1 MDGSGGGER
10 RKRTRMEKMNSEDIA
25 MGGVGG
31 RVSTAK
37 VMTNEQIEIL
47 REQISIYATLT
58 EQLAAMHKSTS
69 RSGTMTT
76 SSSSYGGNEQQQCHQ
91 NMITARQRWN
101 PTAMQVQ
108 ILEDLFKQGNGTLIK
123 GKIKEITLELSQHG
137 EISETNV
144 YNWFQN
150 RRARCKR
157 KQQR

>member
-1 MDGSGGGER
+1 
-10 RKRTRMEKMNSEDIA
+10 
-25 MGGVGG
+25 
-31 RVSTAK
+31 
-37 VMTNEQIEIL
+37 
-47 REQISIYATLT
+47 
-58 EQLAAMHKSTS
+58 
-69 RSGTMTT
+69 
-76 SSSSYGGNEQQQCHQ
+76 
-91 NMITARQRWN
+91 MITARQRWN